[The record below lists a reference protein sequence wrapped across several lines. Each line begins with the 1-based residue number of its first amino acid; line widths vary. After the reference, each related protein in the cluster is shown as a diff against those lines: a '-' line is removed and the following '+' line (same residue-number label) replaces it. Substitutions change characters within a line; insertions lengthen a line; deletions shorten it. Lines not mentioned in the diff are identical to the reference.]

1 MTAARHPKLG
11 VAPGTLSGETFNPES
26 DGVQDSYS
34 PLTSQDPHCHMGL
47 VLISA
52 LESFLLVGVF
62 IKVAK

>member
-1 MTAARHPKLG
+1 MTAIRLPKLSI
-11 VAPGTLSGETFNPES
+11 APGTLSGETFSPES
-26 DGVQDSYS
+26 DGVQHNYS